1 MRIFILILTLVL
13 FSAPAGAQ
21 AVPAKSTHPTQ
32 RPNILLIV
40 ADDLG
45 YTDVGAF
52 GGEIATPNIDR
63 LASEGLRLSNFHV
76 LPTCSPTRSV
86 LLTGVDNHTAGIGS
100 QIITAKQEGKP
111 GYEGFLN
118 KRVVTIPEILST
130 TGYRTYQTGK
140 WHLGVTESQSPF
152 ARGFQETFALLPGG
166 GSHFND
172 QQPLH
177 PAEPVVYR
185 RNGKIVD
192 ELPDDF
198 YSTQYYTDMLLSWME
213 RDKNS
218 GQPFF
223 AYLAYTAPHNPLHAP
238 VEYIKRYSGRYDA
251 GYEVLRKARFAALKA
266 QGLIPQNQEMA
277 PWPAAVKRWNDLSTS
292 EKENEARDME
302 IYAAM
307 IDYMDEQI
315 GRVYQWL
322 QDNGE
327 LENTIIVFFSDNG
340 ASGLPVSI
348 YPTHTPEF
356 HTRFDDSLD
365 NRGASGSF
373 VVMSAGWATAST
385 AAFRLFKGFSTEGGI
400 RTPAI
405 MRPAGP
411 PLQQDSPVTDSHK
424 ELATSGQFVH
434 VRDLMPTILDLAETQ
449 LPATQKLA
457 IGPLE
462 GKSLISLLDDPL
474 NTIFE
479 EEEVGYE
486 LHGSRAFIS
495 GEWKALQIPVP
506 LGNGEWQLFNLKT
519 DPGEARNLAAERH
532 DILDSLIASH
542 EDYEQYQGVVFDYF
556 GPVKTFNA
564 IDLILEK
571 LAYLFAGLFVLMLIL
586 RRKKLAFVF
595 LASWVIDF
603 SVLQFLGSGWLLR
616 MAF

>member
-506 LGNGEWQLFNLKT
+506 LGN
-519 DPGEARNLAAERH
+519 
-532 DILDSLIASH
+532 
-542 EDYEQYQGVVFDYF
+542 
-556 GPVKTFNA
+556 
-564 IDLILEK
+564 
-571 LAYLFAGLFVLMLIL
+571 
-586 RRKKLAFVF
+586 
-595 LASWVIDF
+595 
-603 SVLQFLGSGWLLR
+603 
-616 MAF
+616 

>member
-1 MRIFILILTLVL
+1 MRLLILILTLVL
-13 FSAPAGAQ
+13 LDTPAGAQ
-21 AVPAKSTHPTQ
+21 TVPAEDTHFTH
-32 RPNILLIV
+32 RPNVLIIV

-45 YTDVGAF
+45 YTDIGAF
-52 GGEIATPNIDR
+52 GGEINTPNIDR

-76 LPTCSPTRSV
+76 LPTCAPTRSV

-100 QIITAKQEGKP
+100 QIITAKQQGKP
-111 GYEGFLN
+111 GYEGFLRN
-118 KRVVTIPEILST
+118 SVATIPEILST

-140 WHLGVTESQSPF
+140 WHLGNAESQSPF

-166 GSHFND
+166 ASHFSD

-192 ELPDDF
+192 ELPEDF

-213 RDKNS
+213 RDKDS

-238 VEYIKRYSGRYDA
+238 VEYIKKYSGRYDA
-251 GYEVLRKARFAALKA
+251 GYEVLREARFAALKA
-266 QGLIPQNQEMA
+266 QGLIPQDQEIA
-277 PWPAAVKRWNDLSTS
+277 PWPTVVQRWNDLSTS
-292 EKENEARDME
+292 EKANEARNME

-315 GRVYQWL
+315 GHVYQWL

-327 LENTIIVFFSDNG
+327 LENTIIVFLSDNG

-356 HTRFDDSLD
+356 HARFDDSLD

-373 VVMSAGWATAST
+373 VTTSAGWATAST

-405 MRPAGP
+405 IRPAGS
-411 PLQQDSPVTDSHK
+411 PLQQNSPVAGSHK
-424 ELATSGQFVH
+424 DLVTSDQFVH
-434 VRDLMPTILDLAETQ
+434 VRDFMPTMLDLAETQ
-449 LPATQKLA
+449 LPATQILT
-457 IGPLE
+457 IGPLS
-462 GKSLISLLDDPL
+462 GKSLTPLLDDPASAV
-474 NTIFE
+474 FE

-486 LHGSRAFIS
+486 LHGTRAFIS
-495 GEWKALQIPVP
+495 GDWKALKMPVP
-506 LGNGEWQLFNLKT
+506 TGSGEWQLFNVKT
-519 DPGEARNLAAERH
+519 DPGEARDLAVEEH
-532 DILDSLIASH
+532 EILDSLIASH
-542 EDYEQYQGVVFDYF
+542 EKYERSNGVIVDYF
-556 GPVKTFNA
+556 GIVKTFNT
-564 IDLILEK
+564 IYVILDK
-571 LAYLFAGLFVLMLIL
+571 LLYLFAGLLVLTLALKRNKIAFVL
-586 RRKKLAFVF
+586 F
-595 LASWVIDF
+595 AS
-603 SVLQFLGSGWLLR
+603 SVLNFAVLQLLESGWLLR
-616 MAF
+616 VGL